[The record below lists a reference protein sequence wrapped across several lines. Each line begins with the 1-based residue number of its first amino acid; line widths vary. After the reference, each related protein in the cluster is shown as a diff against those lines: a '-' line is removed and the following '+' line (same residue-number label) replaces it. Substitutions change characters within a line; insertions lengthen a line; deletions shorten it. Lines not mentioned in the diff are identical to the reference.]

1 MNRRWISGL
10 VAALA
15 LAALVAQSVRASERL
30 RTSRLLKLVEAVTP
44 QAARAGSAGRST
56 LARQLQLL
64 TAAQRSEPSN
74 VALVTDG
81 AAQLYLL
88 NRLDEA
94 EAEYRRALA
103 IEPRAEVWLNLG
115 RTLWQRGDSAQAREA
130 FTRALALNPRLAD
143 QLPAGALAPG
153 QS

>member
-10 VAALA
+10 VAAMA
-15 LAALVAQSVRASERL
+15 LAALIGQTVRAADRL
-30 RTSRLLKLVEAVTP
+30 RSSQLLKTVEATTP
-44 QAARAGSAGRST
+44 GF
-56 LARQLQLL
+56 ARQGAGGRPWLALHL
-64 TAAQRSEPSN
+64 RALSAAQQSEPSN
-74 VALVTDG
+74 VALVTAA

-115 RTLWQRGDSAQAREA
+115 RTLWQKGDSAQAREA

-143 QLPAGALAPG
+143 QLPAGAQA